1 MKRNKSVYKLFSI
14 ILYPKTSYTLIVLYY
29 KIYSN
34 YNINKMN
41 IFLEELI
48 NSLRNPSVT
57 LIFMK
62 FETILS

>member
-29 KIYSN
+29 KIYSK
-34 YNINKMN
+34 YIINKMN

-48 NSLRNPSVT
+48 NSLRNPSFT
-57 LIFMK
+57 SIFLK